1 MDVLEAIEKRRSV
14 KVYPDKPSGRGL
26 GFGDI
31 NGNGWLDIVAPEK
44 EGLYLFENL
53 RRK

>member
-1 MDVLEAIEKRRSV
+1 LEAIEKRRSV
-14 KVYPDKPSGRGL
+14 RVYQDEPSGHGL

-31 NGNGWLDIVAPEK
+31 NGDGWLDIVTPEI

>member
-14 KVYPDKPSGRGL
+14 RVYQDEPSGHGL

-31 NGNGWLDIVAPEK
+31 NGDGWLDIVASGK
-44 EGLYLFENL
+44 RDYIFS
-53 RRK
+53 KI